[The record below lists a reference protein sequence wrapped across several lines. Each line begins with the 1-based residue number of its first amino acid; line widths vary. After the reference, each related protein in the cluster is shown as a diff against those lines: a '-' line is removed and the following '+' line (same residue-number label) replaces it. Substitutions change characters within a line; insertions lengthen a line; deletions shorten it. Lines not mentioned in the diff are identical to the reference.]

1 MGFERQDGSPQ
12 SVEFPF
18 FLGGRF
24 AFRSSGAT
32 PGSAALDRVTLAP
45 RPLSDHRTGQAS
57 ALILEPTHLCK
68 GFDRRHAAERERLGE
83 DVRRGHASS
92 STSRGARAG
101 TERAPPRQGRRS
113 STALRV
119 TLTKNR
125 NRARRDPTS
134 AHSLPAQAQAVAFEA
149 SAAGPAAP
157 HRDQTLRQREERER
171 RCPSAVP
178 ERLAKLISP
187 VPRERLSEPER
198 ILSSGGFRRRARGAC
213 RFALGNLTPFRLQL
227 TALLF
232 GTGLLA
238 VWFFR
243 GKAGGCRPPC

>member
-1 MGFERQDGSPQ
+1 MRPSDQT
-12 SVEFPF
+12 
-18 FLGGRF
+18 GRC
-24 AFRSSGAT
+24 AHPSQLTCGRASKAGTRRSGN
-32 PGSAALDRVTLAP
+32 G
-45 RPLSDHRTGQAS
+45 
-57 ALILEPTHLCK
+57 
-68 GFDRRHAAERERLGE
+68 GE

-92 STSRGARAG
+92 STSGGARAG
-101 TERAPPRQGRRS
+101 TERARPHQGRRS

-134 AHSLPAQAQAVAFEA
+134 AHSLPAQVQAVAFEA
-149 SAAGPAAP
+149 SAPGPAAP
-157 HRDQTLRQREERER
+157 HRDHTLRQREEREM
-171 RCPSAVP
+171 RCPSDVP
-178 ERLAKLISP
+178 ERFAKLNFP

-198 ILSSGGFRRRARGAC
+198 TLCSGRFRRRARGAC

-238 VWFFR
+238 GWFFR
-243 GKAGGCRPPC
+243 GKAGGCRPPW